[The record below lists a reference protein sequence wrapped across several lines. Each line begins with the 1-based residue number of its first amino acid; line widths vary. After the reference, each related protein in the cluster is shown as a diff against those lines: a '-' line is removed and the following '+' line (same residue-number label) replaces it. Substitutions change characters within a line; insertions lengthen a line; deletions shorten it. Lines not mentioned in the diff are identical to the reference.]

1 MIDGFTLHT
10 GYGAWNPA
18 FYVIAL
24 VITLIIGWIIWSRG
38 RSDYNTSIMSTSP
51 FLSGNKEPAKEAVHI
66 RASNLYWGYTDA
78 LSGYYNIIKP
88 LHTGN
93 AADYLLSYLAVT
105 ALLIIVVVIFR

>member
-1 MIDGFTLHT
+1 MIDVLTLHT
-10 GYGAWNPA
+10 GYGAWNPV
-18 FYVIAL
+18 FYIMAL
-24 VITLIIGWIIWSRG
+24 AITLIIGWLIWSLG
-38 RSDYNTSIMSTSP
+38 RSDYNTSKESTAP
-51 FLSGNKEPAKEAVHI
+51 FLSGNDEPEKEAVHI

-78 LSGYYNIIKP
+78 LSGYYNMVKP